1 MVTKLGSVVTVI
13 LNSCRGWRRRGWD
26 RGKGLLTPSLG
37 VGGKT
42 SLGKLCNVYKNNQI
56 LVFFTHY

>member
-1 MVTKLGSVVTVI
+1 
-13 LNSCRGWRRRGWD
+13 
-26 RGKGLLTPSLG
+26 LLTPSLG